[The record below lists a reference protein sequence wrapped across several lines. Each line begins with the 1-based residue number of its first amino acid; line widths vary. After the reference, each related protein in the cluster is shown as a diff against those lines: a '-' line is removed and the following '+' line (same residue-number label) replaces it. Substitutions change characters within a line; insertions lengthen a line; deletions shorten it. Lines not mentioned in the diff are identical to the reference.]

1 MKITKKCV
9 FASRMGLALVGI
21 FLLGQANATVYVL
34 SGDMDVFQALT
45 NPGNVGNGTGTIAG
59 DYDDVTNSLNYTI
72 TWMDLTSD
80 VNNMHFHVAPVGVSG
95 PVDLGIPSPWSSPQ
109 VGSATL
115 TDTQETNLLSGNWY
129 VNVHTLDFGGGYA
142 FNWDIS
148 LYLSLGASVGY
159 NTTNSESIASYYPEV
174 GVVADITKEF
184 GITASTRRYHH
195 LYEENENIVMF
206 GLVFRD

>member
-95 PVDLGIPSPWSSPQ
+95 GVDLGIPSPWSSPQ

-129 VNVHTLDFGGGYA
+129 VNVHTLDFGGGEIRGQVIVNPVPIPA
-142 FNWDIS
+142 AAW
-148 LYLSLGASVGY
+148 L
-159 NTTNSESIASYYPEV
+159 
-174 GVVADITKEF
+174 F
-184 GITASTRRYHH
+184 GSG
-195 LYEENENIVMF
+195 LLCLF
-206 GLVFRD
+206 GLVRRKHSVYSPFKE